1 MAPAAKTTG
10 WMLPS
15 QTSRASSHHRGGSL
29 EGGSCQGAQHP
40 RHPGRRC
47 VRAGSSSGKIKKELL
62 NNHFVFSSAEHS
74 LSGINK
80 QHQSCL
86 DTSNGLSIYL
96 LPGFILSEQPSPG
109 WVQVSAVGP
118 SCAGLCV
125 WHRNKT
131 PRNTQ
136 HFSSGSSSLNIN

>member
-1 MAPAAKTTG
+1 MALQVGCCHPKPPSQQSLIPSQGAAWRVGAAKE
-10 WMLPS
+10 PNIP
-15 QTSRASSHHRGGSL
+15 GGVSEL
-29 EGGSCQGAQHP
+29 GPAL
-40 RHPGRRC
+40 
-47 VRAGSSSGKIKKELL
+47 GKIKKELL
-62 NNHFVFSSAEHS
+62 NNHFVISSAEHS

-96 LPGFILSEQPSPG
+96 LPGFILSVQPSPG
-109 WVQVSAVGP
+109 WVQVSAVGDTSPP
-118 SCAGLCV
+118 SGAGPCM
-125 WHRNKT
+125 WHRNKA